1 VVSIENG
8 GTNATTVIQA
18 KTNLQLQNVNNT
30 SDADKPVS
38 TATQMALASKVD
50 KVTGKGQQKIIRRQR
65 KRIKCNLRYQYRRSG
80 FE

>member
-50 KVTGKGQQKIIRRQR
+50 KVTGKGLSQKIIRRQR
-65 KRIKCNLRYQYRRSG
+65 KRN
-80 FE
+80 

>member
-38 TATQMALASKVD
+38 TATQMALASKD
-50 KVTGKGQQKIIRRQR
+50 KVTGKGLSVIRRQ
-65 KRIKCNLRYQYRRSG
+65 KRIKCNLRYVPAIRI
-80 FE
+80 

>member
-38 TATQMALASKVD
+38 QLHKWLWLKS
-50 KVTGKGQQKIIRRQR
+50 
-65 KRIKCNLRYQYRRSG
+65 IK
-80 FE
+80 

>member
-38 TATQMALASKVD
+38 TATQMALASKD
-50 KVTGKGQQKIIRRQR
+50 KVTGKGLSEDYSTAESE
-65 KRIKCNLRYQYRRSG
+65 IKCNLRYVPAIRI
-80 FE
+80 